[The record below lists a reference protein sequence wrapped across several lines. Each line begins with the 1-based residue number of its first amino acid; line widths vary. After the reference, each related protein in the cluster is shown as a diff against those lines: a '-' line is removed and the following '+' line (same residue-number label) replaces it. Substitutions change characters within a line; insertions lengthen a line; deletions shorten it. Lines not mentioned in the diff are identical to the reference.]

1 MLRAQHAVLRASEVV
16 AATARPGADEGG
28 EAVCL
33 AHNRLIEGALQEQ
46 LLGSLTPHEREAYL
60 NLANTV
66 DKNVVPCMLFDQRSQ
81 VTSNA
86 IFFET

>member
-66 DKNVVPCMLFDQRSQ
+66 DKNVVPCMCCFDQRSQ
-81 VTSNA
+81 VTSNV
-86 IFFET
+86 FF

>member
-1 MLRAQHAVLRASEVV
+1 MV

-60 NLANTV
+60 NFANTV
-66 DKNVVPCMLFDQRSQ
+66 DKNVVPCMLLRPAKPSDVKCDLF
-81 VTSNA
+81 
-86 IFFET
+86 